1 MSRRS
6 QVVTS
11 VVSATLASVAGASYY
26 WFFRRPLPQI
36 EGQMV
41 VAGLKAEVEILRDG
55 WGVPHIYAQSEE
67 DLFFA
72 QGFVHAQ
79 DRLWQMEFQ
88 RRVACGRLSEILGA
102 RTLKAD
108 RWLRILGFQR
118 VAEEQVKQM
127 DTATRQLLA
136 AYAAGVNARMA
147 AEPLPVEFSIL
158 RYSPEA
164 WRLEDS
170 LVWLKMMAWSLSAN
184 WEAELL
190 RAKLIERLGP
200 ERAAE
205 LEPDDTRWA
214 RIIPPE
220 VALDQIGLSALEA
233 ADPARPFM
241 GPNVME
247 GVGSNNWVVAGR
259 RSASGRP
266 LLANDMHLA
275 MGIPAVWYENHLSS
289 GTYNLIGVSLPGTP
303 GVIAGHNGQVA
314 WGMTAA
320 IADVQDLYLERLR
333 ELPDGTVQY
342 EFNSAWRD
350 ALVFEEEIQV
360 KGGESVTERVI
371 ITHHGPII
379 NNLAPHLTGE
389 QPLALQWTSNQP
401 TQTIRGVFA
410 IGRVR
415 NCQEFYTALR
425 DIADPALN
433 FVFADTQGNIG
444 YSLVGHIPVR
454 AHGSSAVPV
463 PGWTGGYEWQG
474 VIPFEALP
482 HRLNPAEGYIAT
494 ANNRIVDRHYPYYI
508 GNDFSMGDRALRIR
522 EWLAGNHDLTVE
534 HMRRM
539 QMDLVSPTA
548 RVVGGYL
555 SQLTS
560 DDPDLQSAIA
570 LFQTWN
576 GELDSASPA
585 AALYQVF
592 MRRAVQY
599 LLRGHLDS
607 LTIWY
612 MGQGPNAVLT
622 FGSVFGHRAW
632 EWLQTVLSQ
641 PDSPW
646 FDLGPGI
653 TRDEVLRRVLRESI
667 TYLQK
672 ELGPAV
678 SDWSWGRLHQL
689 HLNHALGATRPL
701 DKIFSRG
708 PFPIGGDN
716 TTIWATGSGN
726 HHLDSTRMISA
737 PFRFVV
743 DLADIEHAW
752 GSLIP
757 GQSGHPASPHY
768 DDQIETWFAGEY
780 HPLLYART
788 EIEAQTEA
796 RLRLLPAANP
806 HLNGH

>member
-36 EGQMV
+36 EGHLV
-41 VAGLKAEVEILRDG
+41 VPGLKTEVEIIRDK
-55 WGVPHIYAQSEE
+55 WGVPHVYAHNEE

-88 RRVACGRLSEILGA
+88 RRVGAGRLSEILGA

-118 VAEEQVKQM
+118 VAEEQVKNM
-127 DTATRQLLA
+127 AHDTHALLT

-147 AEPLPVEFSIL
+147 VEPLPVEFSIL
-158 RYSPEA
+158 RYPPEP
-164 WRLEDS
+164 WRPEDS

-220 VALDQIGLSALEA
+220 VELDQIGLSALEA
-233 ADPARPFM
+233 ADSARPFM

-247 GVGSNNWVVAGR
+247 GVGSNNWVVAGSR
-259 RSASGRP
+259 TASGRP

-275 MGIPAVWYENHLSS
+275 MGIPAVWYENHLI
-289 GTYNLIGVSLPGTP
+289 GGPYNVIGVSLPGAP
-303 GVIAGHNGQVA
+303 GVVAGHNGHVA
-314 WGMTAA
+314 WGITAA

-342 EFNSAWRD
+342 AFNGAWRD
-350 ALVFEEEIQV
+350 ALVFEEEIQI
-360 KGGESVTERVI
+360 KGEESVVERVI

-379 NNLAPHLTGE
+379 NNLAPHVTGE

-401 TQTIRGVFA
+401 TQTIQGIFS
-410 IGRVR
+410 IGQVR
-415 NCQEFYTALR
+415 SCQAFYAALR
-425 DIADPALN
+425 EIAEPALN

-444 YSLVGHIPVR
+444 YALAGHIPVR
-454 AHGSSAVPV
+454 AHGSSATPV

-482 HRLNPAEGYIAT
+482 HRLNPTEGYIVT
-494 ANNRIVDRHYPYYI
+494 ANNRIVDRHYPYHI

-522 EWLAGNHDLTVE
+522 ELLVNDRDLTVE

-539 QMDLVSPTA
+539 QIDLVSPTA
-548 RVVGGYL
+548 RVVASYL
-555 SQLTS
+555 RQLTS

-570 LFQTWN
+570 LFQTWD
-576 GELDSASPA
+576 GELEASSPA
-585 AALYQVF
+585 AALYEVF
-592 MRRAVQY
+592 IRRCVHY

-607 LTIWY
+607 LTPWY
-612 MGQGPNAVLT
+612 MGQGPNPFLT
-622 FGSVFGHRAW
+622 FGSIFGHRAW
-632 EWLQTVLSQ
+632 EWLQTVLGQ
-641 PDSPW
+641 PNASW

-653 TRDEVLRRVLRESI
+653 TRDEVLRRVLRESMA
-667 TYLQK
+667 YLHK
-672 ELGPAV
+672 ELGPTPG
-678 SDWSWGRLHQL
+678 DWSWGQLHQL
-689 HLNHALGATRPL
+689 HLNHALGATKPL

-716 TTIWATGSGN
+716 TTIWATGAGN
-726 HHLDSTRMISA
+726 HHLDSVKMISA

-743 DLADIEHAW
+743 DLGDLEHAW
-752 GSLIP
+752 GVLIP
-757 GQSGHPASPHY
+757 GQSGHPASHHY
-768 DDQIETWFAGEY
+768 DDQIPDWFAGEY
-780 HPLLYART
+780 HPMLYLRS
-788 EIEAQTEA
+788 EIEAQAEA
-796 RLRLLPAANP
+796 RLQLQPTTSP
-806 HLNGH
+806 QLNGQ